1 MILLQPRDVVRLAGD
16 DGVRLAVIF
25 ACPSG
30 RVVTINVDDPSAW
43 PQYRDASILEDA
55 IASGEAELL
64 DPIVPPASLRVALTE
79 AERNARDRRW
89 NLIEQL
95 VKSVPDIFDP
105 VLRGK
110 LIRQACAN
118 GATPPTIRKLL
129 RWYWQRGMT
138 KAALVGD
145 WSNCGA
151 KGVERDQATLKVGRP
166 RVVGKQTGINLN
178 REMRAG
184 IRRVIWS
191 QWKKNGKLTIAQAYQ
206 EFCRLFFFEEV
217 EDAPEGRAKWRL
229 KPEYA
234 ETGPASEDQF
244 DYFFRRY
251 VDSLGLRR
259 ERRGARIWDLTERGL
274 PGTVTAETR
283 GPGSRYM
290 IDATILDVYIRSRI
304 NPERIVGRAV
314 LYVVI
319 DVWSRLIVGI
329 YVGVENA
336 SWACAMMALANV
348 VEDKVLFCRRH
359 GVEIK
364 SHEWPTSGIGERLL
378 SDGGEVTAE
387 VADQLAMHFN
397 NKVETASPYRG
408 DLKGLVENVFNVIPA
423 TLSAFVP
430 GWICS
435 DFRRRGAKDYRLES
449 ALDIDDVTQ
458 QVILAV
464 IRRNNDVPVKQYD
477 RDAGM
482 PAASVAPFPVDL
494 WSFGVANRSGRF
506 VRWPEEFVRFRLMPE
521 ADATIDQH
529 GLRYGGVWYL
539 SEGVIARGWLARGR
553 LKPFKV
559 RISFDPR
566 RAGTVYLHLDG
577 TEFGYEVCT
586 ASPTRSRAI
595 IDQPKEPSF
604 WDIALEEFDRKEAL
618 ADAKNRE
625 LRSGIE
631 LTAGVKIIA
640 ANALERRK
648 AVQELS
654 RAQQTRGI
662 RCNRQIE
669 RAIQQA
675 LDAVEFAPEASA
687 VEFGPAMPGSADDDG
702 TNIDIDIF
710 DIAGDPND

>member
-1 MILLQPRDVVRLAGD
+1 MLQPRDVVRLAGD
-16 DGVRLAVIF
+16 GGARWAVLYV
-25 ACPSG
+25 CPSG
-30 RVVTINVDDPSAW
+30 RVVTIDVGDPGAW
-43 PQYRDASILEDA
+43 PQFQDASTLEEA
-55 IASGEAELL
+55 IASGEATLH
-64 DPIVPPASLRVALTE
+64 DPIVSPASLRIAFTE
-79 AERNARDRRW
+79 AEMEARDRRW
-89 NLIEQL
+89 KLIEDL
-95 VKSVPDIFDP
+95 VKSVPDVFDP
-105 VLRGK
+105 VLRGE
-110 LIRQACAN
+110 LVRRACAG

-145 WSNCGA
+145 WSKCGA
-151 KGVERDQATLKVGRP
+151 KGVERDQAAVKVGRP
-166 RVVGKQTGINLN
+166 RLIGTQTGINLN
-178 REMRAG
+178 EEMRAG
-184 IRRVIWS
+184 IRKVVWS
-191 QWKKNGKLTIAQAYQ
+191 QWRKNGKLTIAQAYQ
-206 EFCRLFFFEEV
+206 EFCRLFFFEEL
-217 EDAPEGRAKWRL
+217 EDAREGRAKWRL

-251 VDSLGLRR
+251 VDGLGLRR

-359 GVEIK
+359 SIEIDP
-364 SHEWPTSGIGERLL
+364 HEWPTSGIGERLL

-397 NKVETASPYRG
+397 NKVETASPFRG

-430 GWICS
+430 GWICP
-435 DFRRRGAKDYRLES
+435 DYRQRGAKDYRLES

-464 IRRNNDVPVKQYD
+464 IRRNNDVAVKQYD

-482 PAASVAPFPVDL
+482 PAATVAPFPVDL

-506 VRWPEEFVRFRLMPE
+506 VRWPEPFVRFRLMPE
-521 ADATIDQH
+521 FDATVDQH
-529 GLRYGGVWYL
+529 GIRYGGVWYL
-539 SEGVIARGWLARGR
+539 SEGVIARGWLVRGR
-553 LKPFKV
+553 AKPFKV
-559 RISFDPR
+559 RISLDPR

-577 TEFGYEVCT
+577 AEFGFEVCT

-595 IDQPKEPSF
+595 TDQAREPSF
-604 WDIALEEFDRKEAL
+604 WDVALEEFDRKETL

-631 LTAGVKIIA
+631 LTAEVKMIA
-640 ANALERRK
+640 ADALERRN
-648 AVQELS
+648 AMPGLS
-654 RAQQTRGI
+654 RAEQTGGI
-662 RCNRQIE
+662 RFNRQVE
-669 RAIQQA
+669 RAIQQG
-675 LDAVEFAPEASA
+675 LDSLQFAPEIP
-687 VEFGPAMPGSADDDG
+687 VVKIGPATPERRDDDR
-702 TNIDIDIF
+702 TDIDIDIF
-710 DIAGDPND
+710 DIAGEPND